1 MSLVGSY
8 GGGWG
13 NVASSYAQ
21 SVNLSSG
28 RQRRNLRGITTLN
41 ATRTVQL
48 RFQSAYDIETEELNL
63 VRASVNYN
71 IQCCGFMA
79 EWARYRFGTVRD
91 ENLFRVGITLANIGS
106 FGTQLGG
113 QGGRIQ

>member
-13 NVASSYAQ
+13 GVSGSLAQ
-21 SVNLSSG
+21 SVQLSSG
-28 RQRRNLRGITTLN
+28 RERRNLRGVTSVN
-41 ATRTVQL
+41 VTRTVNVRL
-48 RFQSAYDIETEELNL
+48 ESSYDVERDELNL
-63 VRASVNYN
+63 VRAGVHYN

-91 ENLFRVGITLANIGS
+91 ENLFRVGITFANIGS
-106 FGTQLGG
+106 FGTQFGG
-113 QGGRIQ
+113 QGRIQ

>member
-1 MSLVGSY
+1 MSLVGNY

-13 NVASSYAQ
+13 NVAGSLAQ
-21 SVNLSSG
+21 SVQLTSG
-28 RQRRNLRGITTLN
+28 LERRNLRGVTNLN
-41 ATRTVQL
+41 VTRTIRV
-48 RFQSAYDIETEELNL
+48 RFESAYDVERDELNL

-79 EWARYRFGTVRD
+79 EWGRYRFGRVRD

-113 QGGRIQ
+113 QGRVQ